1 MAHLKVVSKKKGS
14 TWEHNNIYYNNWEHG
29 ISIEMNQVTRRI
41 QLNTPEE
48 THIYE
53 TLLLRG
59 RISSKW
65 GKIETVE

>member
-1 MAHLKVVSKKKGS
+1 MAHFKVVSKKKGS
-14 TWEHNNIYYNNWEHG
+14 TWEHNKIYYNNWEHG

-48 THIYE
+48 THIYG

-59 RISSKW
+59 GISSKW